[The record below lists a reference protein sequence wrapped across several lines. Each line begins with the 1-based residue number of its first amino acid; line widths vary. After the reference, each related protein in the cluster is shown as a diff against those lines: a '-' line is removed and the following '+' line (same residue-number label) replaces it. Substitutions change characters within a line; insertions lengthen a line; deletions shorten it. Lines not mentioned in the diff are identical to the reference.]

1 MKKKAFKK
9 MLAVAASAAMVLSL
23 GACGSGDSGSENES
37 GGGTAGADGCDHRP
51 DQAGRGLH

>member
-23 GACGSGDSGSENES
+23 GACGSGDSGNADEAEKW
-37 GGGTAGADGCDHRP
+37 GGKWT
-51 DQAGRGLH
+51 

>member
-37 GGGTAGADGCDHRP
+37 GGNR
-51 DQAGRGLH
+51 RSRWM